1 MCFFSSSTHQAQP
14 PSSSPAP
21 LSHTSAPHSSHPPPQ
36 TALAS
41 SRSFHGPTGT
51 PAARRAHIPIS
62 LSLDAYRTPHPGD
75 EHLAAFPS
83 SILLASS
90 RGLPPILE
98 DALVGSDEVRSDAYV
113 LHPDSPPTPSAGLPR
128 ERRPIPLSMSGI
140 NRSGGISLLQAGVHK
155 LRGNLGPGALA
166 LPGVFAQVGPFIGIA
181 GLLMVCVPGIC
192 GLLVLVGLKRRLNIS
207 GKPAQTFEDVA
218 FYAFG
223 PIGRR
228 LLETCIVCLQLGVA
242 LVYFG
247 VLSEAACAVPA
258 LACEN
263 GAPTLSTVL
272 VVSAVVLPC
281 AFITKIA
288 SLLPLSLPGNIAIL
302 SAILGSVIKA
312 IDVLSQPSLGPHG
325 ASLNATSPEVEPVV
339 WPNNPMKVP
348 VFLGAVFYAFE
359 GIALVLPIENSLSV
373 RAAKASSCFGYE
385 ELVVTA
391 MSTVVLIFAIIG
403 TVCGRAFPHA
413 SGSVV
418 AYLAMEYPHSPTLQ
432 VLNGAVAAA
441 VLCSFPLQLAPAMPA
456 IEQACCSHVG
466 FESYRWWHT
475 YLIRTF
481 IVFGC
486 ACIILVLPDVQM
498 LVALT
503 GALTTTTITAFPF
516 IMQLKLA
523 ASRAIAPLRC
533 GSLFLAIWVI
543 IFSFFVMCLGTF
555 TALRDIIESFK

>member
-1 MCFFSSSTHQAQP
+1 MHRMPPARRGSRLLWSSLRGGVRGARTGLREWRADALHRLGRVCSGLAVRLHNEDRLPIAALAPGSVHSLRPSGARFPARICKERGVSAHTHRRMRLMLG
-14 PSSSPAP
+14 PSS
-21 LSHTSAPHSSHPPPQ
+21 
-36 TALAS
+36 
-41 SRSFHGPTGT
+41 
-51 PAARRAHIPIS
+51 
-62 LSLDAYRTPHPGD
+62 
-75 EHLAAFPS
+75 
-83 SILLASS
+83 
-90 RGLPPILE
+90 
-98 DALVGSDEVRSDAYV
+98 V
-113 LHPDSPPTPSAGLPR
+113 
-128 ERRPIPLSMSGI
+128 
-140 NRSGGISLLQAGVHK
+140 
-155 LRGNLGPGALA
+155 
-166 LPGVFAQVGPFIGIA
+166 
-181 GLLMVCVPGIC
+181 
-192 GLLVLVGLKRRLNIS
+192 
-207 GKPAQTFEDVA
+207 
-218 FYAFG
+218 
-223 PIGRR
+223 
-228 LLETCIVCLQLGVA
+228 
-242 LVYFG
+242 
-247 VLSEAACAVPA
+247 
-258 LACEN
+258 
-263 GAPTLSTVL
+263 
-272 VVSAVVLPC
+272 
-281 AFITKIA
+281 
-288 SLLPLSLPGNIAIL
+288 GNIAIL